1 MQLGTHL
8 LGGVDQRGGAVE
20 VSHGRELH
28 RREVQAGTVEAHGT
42 GSDDHVAH
50 VQVRLD
56 GTCGA
61 DAQEG
66 ADTQLGQL
74 FHRDG
79 SGRAADAGGADDHG
93 LAVHLAAPGSELT
106 MTGQVHRVVQ
116 QLCDALHALG
126 ITGNDRQGGALQIRF
141 LQTQVKYI
149 RHSGLLVASR
159 RLAAERS

>member
-1 MQLGTHL
+1 MQLGTQL
-8 LGGVDQRGGAVE
+8 LGGVDQRSGAVE
-20 VSHGRELH
+20 VGHGRELH
-28 RREVQAGTVEAHGT
+28 GCKVQAGTVEAHRT
-42 GSDDHVAH
+42 GGDDDVAH
-50 VQVRLD
+50 VQVWLN
-56 GTCGA
+56 GASGA

-66 ADTQLGQL
+66 IDTQLGQL
-74 FHRDG
+74 FYRDG
-79 SGRAADAGGADDHG
+79 GGRAADTGGADDHG

-106 MTGQVHRVVQ
+106 MAGQVHRVVQ

-126 ITGNDRQGGALQIRF
+126 VTGNDRQGGALQIRF